1 MIGSLRTHVR
11 KEPIIAFYF
20 ESVSAIVTFS
30 GDTHLGFECSILPWM
45 AIMFSFIQPIVITGQ
60 PYRYENLLEDT
71 TDSIILAAIET
82 QDDNTD
88 DTVNCIKNQVTS
100 PQTANSINQ
109 DIFRI
114 RETYSGSMSKII
126 YK

>member
-1 MIGSLRTHVR
+1 MDGHYV
-11 KEPIIAFYF
+11 FF
-20 ESVSAIVTFS
+20 V
-30 GDTHLGFECSILPWM
+30 
-45 AIMFSFIQPIVITGQ
+45 QPIVIANQ

-71 TDSIILAAIET
+71 TEPIILAAIET

-100 PQTANSINQ
+100 PQTADSISQ

-114 RETYSGSMSKII
+114 RETYSGSMSKIT